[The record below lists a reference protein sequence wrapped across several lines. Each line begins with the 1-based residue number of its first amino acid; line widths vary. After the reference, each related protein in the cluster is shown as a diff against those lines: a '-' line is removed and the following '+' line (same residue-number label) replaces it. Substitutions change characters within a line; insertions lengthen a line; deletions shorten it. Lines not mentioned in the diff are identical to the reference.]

1 MLCVCVCRT
10 LNTTLWVGSIW
21 NNLRFLSY
29 MCTHTHHTHYT
40 QELVTYYQHNSL
52 GSSFPGVDTALRF
65 PYKDVADGGAGI
77 DRSRPRSSYNPPPSL
92 PPPSLPP
99 PPIPQVTASPLQPM
113 WADVLFTFTAE
124 FSGELTIEVRSP
136 YSAPCAL

>member
-1 MLCVCVCRT
+1 MD
-10 LNTTLWVGSIW
+10 GH
-21 NNLRFLSY
+21 
-29 MCTHTHHTHYT
+29 THTHTHT
-40 QELVTYYQHNSL
+40 QELVTYYQQNSL

-99 PPIPQVTASPLQPM
+99 PPVPQVLASSLQPV

-124 FSGELTIEVRSP
+124 FSGELTIEVSP
-136 YSAPCAL
+136 LSSVCYVVW